1 MHALEARLKALMLAS
16 LAGSQTA
23 YRQMLREA
31 EPLVRSFLINRGG
44 AGRADVDDLVQ
55 EVLIAVHT
63 HRANYQPEQLFTAW
77 LYAIARHKLADAVRH
92 DARRRIVPLEDA
104 PEPIEADHGE
114 RVAARLDVDRLLA
127 ALPCKQRAAI
137 RCVKLRQWTV
147 ADTSARTG
155 MSESA
160 IKLSIHRGLNALVGR
175 RSEATA
181 YGDE

>member
-16 LAGSQTA
+16 LAGSHTA
-23 YRQMLREA
+23 YRQLLREA
-31 EPLVRSFLINRGG
+31 EPLVRSFLINRVGMS
-44 AGRADVDDLVQ
+44 ADVDDLLQ

-92 DARRRIVPLEDA
+92 DARRRHVRLEDA
-104 PEPIEADHGE
+104 PERIEADHGD
-114 RVAARLDVDRLLA
+114 RVAARLDVDRLLD

-155 MSESA
+155 MSQSA

-175 RSEATA
+175 RREATA
-181 YGDE
+181 HGDE